1 MIYKKY
7 FKPFV
12 DKLDAKMLEGYKEY
26 GDVSFNRKS
35 TDLIKEI
42 EQELLDICG
51 WSLILWVHLNE
62 LKLKVKKYERK
73 RKNTRS

>member
-1 MIYKKY
+1 MIYKKH
-7 FKPFV
+7 FKQFV
-12 DKLDAKMLEGYKEY
+12 KELDKKMLKGFKEY

-35 TDLIKEI
+35 EDLVGEI

-62 LKLKVKKYERK
+62 LKLKVKKHERK

>member
-7 FKPFV
+7 FKPFIN
-12 DKLDAKMLEGYKEY
+12 KLDKKMLEGYKEY

-35 TDLIKEI
+35 TDLVGEI

-62 LKLKVKKYERK
+62 IKKKSKKLNK
-73 RKNTRS
+73 